1 MNSPLGAAQRKIAAT
16 HDGIESI
23 PVSIHELVMKHGRKT
38 SGGVM
43 KKSKFLASVACIA
56 LAAVVV
62 GCDTATNTNTN
73 GNVAVVN
80 TNVNANANAN
90 VNRNANTGAINA
102 NITREEYERDKDR
115 FTEEAKRLGRIIG
128 TGASD
133 GWLWIKTRA
142 MLTAADDLR
151 DSTINVDVDNSVVTL
166 TGTVASTAQKSKA
179 EQVARGIDGVKSV
192 KNELRISAD
201 EGNAN
206 QNANRSAGT
215 K

>member
-1 MNSPLGAAQRKIAAT
+1 
-16 HDGIESI
+16 
-23 PVSIHELVMKHGRKT
+23 
-38 SGGVM
+38 M

-62 GCDTATNTNTN
+62 GCDTATNTNTNTN

-90 VNRNANTGAINA
+90 VNRNANTGAVNA
-102 NITREEYERDKDR
+102 NITREEYEKDKNR
-115 FTEEAKRLGRIIG
+115 FAEEAKRLGRIIG

-166 TGTVASTAQKSKA
+166 TGSVASTAQKSKA

-201 EGNAN
+201 SSNTN